1 MLGNSQTDTKVNT
14 EDNLSGF
21 QLIIKDRSNKNK
33 KKQWEKNDVRWESN
47 PQLTSWNT
55 IGDRRVNN
63 SAIPTLRGS

>member
-14 EDNLSGF
+14 EDNFSGF

-33 KKQWEKNDVRWESN
+33 KTMEKNDVRWESN
-47 PQLTSWNT
+47 PQLASWN
-55 IGDRRVNN
+55 ILRDRRVNN